1 MTHSQTARLSA
12 ALADRYRIERELGEG
27 GMATVYL
34 AEDLK
39 HDRKVAIK
47 VLKAELAQMLGKD
60 RFLAEIRTT
69 AKLQH
74 PNILPLFDS
83 GEADGFLFYAMPYVE
98 GETLRERLAREVQ
111 LPVDQSLDL
120 IRKVASALD
129 YAHQQGIVHR
139 DLKPGNIL
147 LSSGE
152 PLVADF
158 GIALAVQHAGG
169 SRMTQTGLSMGTP
182 HYMSPEQA
190 SGDRSLDP
198 RSDVYALGCVLYE
211 LLSGD
216 PPFSGSNAQ
225 AILARILTT
234 LPNRVTVQRPT
245 VPPHVDAAIA
255 RSLEKIPADRF
266 TTAADFR
273 KALDDPSFRH
283 STVSHIETR
292 DAAPVVVRRKS
303 GPLVP
308 VLGTALVL
316 ALAIAAVGWLRSEPV
331 TGVPSQRYRI
341 ELDLNS
347 TGGSAALAI
356 SPDGRRLAHVGA
368 AGLQVRSTSSL
379 DSRVIPVPDMVR
391 SLVFSP
397 DGESIAFTLG
407 SGTDDGVAVV
417 QLDGGTPIVVAAP
430 AGGVSPW
437 NAWSEDGFIYF
448 VAEDGELLRVPESG
462 GDIGPALPALGS
474 REPFYLASVPG
485 YPGLLLG
492 ATREDDGSLQLNV
505 LDIPEN
511 RVNPIE
517 EIASGLAPLF
527 AGGML
532 FWVAPNR
539 DLMAR
544 PFDPERAAFMGPA
557 TALAQGVV
565 VGNVAV
571 SNSGVVIFRAGGSVS
586 ETQAGRGG
594 ELLGWVDRSGEVTP
608 LDDRLAQNVDDF
620 DGVALSPDEDFIA
633 SVVQVGADGAQ
644 DRSDRIL
651 IYDVTGESW
660 FYLTLQGERNYQ
672 PRWMPDERVAFIT
685 QHDERELIRAQRYDR
700 TDQPETLFETQAYI
714 ASFTVTD
721 EGRRLAVALEPTD
734 RTPEL
739 RQGIYLVDAAS
750 GDMTPFLTAPY
761 HHWGPEI
768 SPDGR
773 WLAYVSLESGRPE
786 LYVQAFPDRSRP
798 YPISAGMGYGHRWSR
813 DGTELFY
820 LGEGSV
826 LMSARLDFTEGVR
839 VVERETL
846 FSEIPRF
853 ELAMGEAGA
862 AFDVSES
869 QGLLATVEAA
879 GSSDVGMLPTVITDV
894 FKEIAGGGSR

>member
-1 MTHSQTARLSA
+1 MNDVSSRLSA
-12 ALADRYRIERELGEG
+12 ALADRYRLERQLGEG

-34 AEDLK
+34 ADDLK

-60 RFLAEIRTT
+60 RFLAEIKTT
-69 AKLQH
+69 ANLQH
-74 PNILPLFDS
+74 PHILPLFDS

-98 GETLRERLAREVQ
+98 GETLGERLAREVQ

-158 GIALAVQHAGG
+158 GIALAVHHAGE

-211 LLSGD
+211 MLSGD

-234 LPNRVTVQRPT
+234 LPSRVTVQRPT

-266 TTAADFR
+266 ATAADFR

-292 DAAPVVVRRKS
+292 NAAPVVVRRKS
-303 GPLVP
+303 GPIVP
-308 VLGTALVL
+308 VLGIALVF
-316 ALAIAAVGWLRSEPV
+316 ALVMAAVGWLRPEPV
-331 TGVPSQRYRI
+331 TGGPSQRYRI
-341 ELDLNS
+341 ELDLGS
-347 TGGSAALAI
+347 TGGSPALAI

-368 AGLQVRSTSSL
+368 AGLQVRSTSAL
-379 DSRVIPVPDMVR
+379 DSRVIPVSDLVR

-397 DGESIAFTLG
+397 DGEAIAFTLG
-407 SGTDDGVAVV
+407 AGTDDGVAVV

-430 AGGVSPW
+430 DGGVSPW

-448 VAEDGELLRVPESG
+448 VSEDGELLRVPESG
-462 GDIGPALPALGS
+462 GDIEPALPALGS
-474 REPFYLASVPG
+474 REPFFLASVPG

-492 ATREDDGSLQLNV
+492 ATLEEDGSVQLNV
-505 LDIPEN
+505 FDIPAD
-511 RVNPIE
+511 RVIPIE

-557 TALAQGVV
+557 TTLAQGVV
-565 VGNVAV
+565 VGNVAI
-571 SNSGVVIFRAGGSVS
+571 SNSGVAIFRALGSVS
-586 ETQAGRGG
+586 ETQSGRSG
-594 ELLGWVDRSGEVTP
+594 ENLGWLDRSGEVTP
-608 LDDRLAQNVDDF
+608 LDDRLAQNVRDF
-620 DGVALSPDEDFIA
+620 DGLALSPDENFIVT
-633 SVVQVGADGAQ
+633 SVQVGEDMAE

-651 IYDVTGESW
+651 VYDVAGESW
-660 FYLTLQGERNYQ
+660 FYLTLLGERNFL
-672 PRWMPDERVAFIT
+672 PRWRSQDRVAFIT
-685 QHDERELIRAQRYDR
+685 DLGERNLIRSQRYDR
-700 TDQPETLFETQAYI
+700 TDEPETLFETEAYI
-714 ASFTVTD
+714 LSFSVAD
-721 EGRRLAVALEPTD
+721 AGRTLVVALEPTG
-734 RTPEL
+734 RTPDL
-739 RQGIYLVDAAS
+739 DQGIYLVDAAS

-761 HHWGPEI
+761 QHFMPEV

-773 WLAYVSLESGRPE
+773 WIAYVSVESGRPE
-786 LYVQAFPDRSRP
+786 LFVQAFPDRSRP
-798 YPISAGMGYGHRWSR
+798 YPISAGEGYAHRWSR

-820 LGEGSV
+820 LGEGGV
-826 LMSARLDFTEGVR
+826 FMSARLDFTEGVR
-839 VVERETL
+839 VAERENL
-846 FSEIPRF
+846 FSERPRF
-853 ELAMGEAGA
+853 ELSRGEAGA
-862 AFDVSES
+862 LFDVSER
-869 QGLLATVEAA
+869 QGLLAIVEAV
-879 GSSDVGMLPTVITDV
+879 GSSGTGMLPTVITDV
-894 FKEIAGGGSR
+894 FREMSDGGSR